1 MFKQLF
7 RYGRTGLGGALQ
19 QAVNEWLLLVLPVLT
34 GGGIL
39 YWYMTRRLTWWSGV
53 LPLALLIAWGLYS
66 LLPGAQKRVQ
76 KWSVLA
82 KREIRRD
89 YLQGLF
95 SPQMTASGDFTSNK
109 VIQRDL
115 GGINRL
121 DAFYGTFFPGLFASG
136 LSYLLLLGL
145 AIAWRSWLPLLPI
158 ACFLLMG
165 VGMMLLQ
172 KISPNINRQ
181 YLQSFVQLGSRF
193 LDDLGGMSTLVM
205 YGAAKRYRERFA
217 KDAEFFRGK
226 TMALLK
232 YQLQSLFILNGLVFA
247 GMGAGAFVL
256 WGPLQAGRLTL
267 VQAGVL
273 WLLLAQLLVAERQLG
288 YFFHIVMSTRPALA
302 NIFRI
307 IAAGQETPGDET
319 RGTFRGT
326 IKTVHFHNAAFGYA
340 DGPRLWS
347 GVSLTL
353 QPGQLYGLV
362 GENGTGKSTFAQ
374 VLRGQLA
381 LVQGKVTFDRRN
393 AAAFSRADWLNHVG
407 YLDDRPYLF
416 SGTIAEN
423 IALGAA
429 DQPDWWAQVTKL
441 GLCQFAADLPAG
453 LQTQIGEDG
462 RFLSPWQR
470 QQIAFA
476 RLLLMHKDIYIFDE
490 VTANIDAMNAQ
501 IIMAA
506 IKQLSQRAIVLCI
519 THEWRAID
527 QLDVIY
533 FLADGQITSGT
544 KRVLA
549 VDNAAFRRLLDTQKE
564 LEAAG

>member
-7 RYGRTGLGGALQ
+7 RYGRAGLGGALQ

-95 SPQMTASGDFTSNK
+95 SPQMTASGDFTSHK

-136 LSYLLLLGL
+136 LSYLLLISL
-145 AIAWRSWLPLLPI
+145 AIAWHSWLPLLPI

-267 VQAGVL
+267 VQASVL

-288 YFFHIVMSTRPALA
+288 YFFHIVMSTRLALA

-307 IAAGQETPGDET
+307 IAAGQETPGDEN

-347 GVSLTL
+347 DVSLTL

-462 RFLSPWQR
+462 RFLSPGQR

-490 VTANIDAMNAQ
+490 VTANIDAMNTQ

>member
-7 RYGRTGLGGALQ
+7 RYGRAGLGGALQ

-34 GGGIL
+34 GSGIL

-95 SPQMTASGDFTSNK
+95 SPQMTASGDLTSNK

-347 GVSLTL
+347 DVSLTL

-407 YLDDRPYLF
+407 YLDDWPYLF

-462 RFLSPWQR
+462 RFLSPGQR

-519 THEWRAID
+519 THEWRAIN